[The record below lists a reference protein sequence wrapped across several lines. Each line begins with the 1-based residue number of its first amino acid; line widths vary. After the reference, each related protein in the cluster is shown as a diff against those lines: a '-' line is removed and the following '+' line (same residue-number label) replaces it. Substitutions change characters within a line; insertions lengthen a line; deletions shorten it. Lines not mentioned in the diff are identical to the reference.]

1 MNDLK
6 QREAKKALDYPR
18 ASIMAINK
26 KLIAWENS
34 FAILLV
40 SETMSYDIV
49 LKQSP
54 AILISA
60 LVFGIP
66 FIKK

>member
-1 MNDLK
+1 MGK
-6 QREAKKALDYPR
+6 YKKALDHPR

-40 SETMSYDIV
+40 IEAMLYDII
-49 LKQSP
+49 LRRNWNIDRGGSAQSR
-54 AILISA
+54 
-60 LVFGIP
+60 
-66 FIKK
+66 